1 MKHIAVNLLSVG
13 SMLLALTM
21 VGCQSHEDRMIADA
35 QKDHYL
41 GGVVAAGTGTAIEA
55 SQAGDEQASGT
66 LLGAFVVET
75 LEAAMSESNRLK
87 AANLLEYQASNQW
100 QRWRDNQNHT
110 TYSMKSGEP
119 AFGQEQVCRKY
130 ELVAQRP
137 DQFTQG
143 AGVACRQSNGNWLL
157 QA

>member
-1 MKHIAVNLLSVG
+1 MKHKAFSFLSAG
-13 SMLLALTM
+13 SMLVMLAM
-21 VGCQSHEDRMIADA
+21 VGCQSQEDQMIADA

-55 SQAGDEQASGT
+55 SQASEQQAAGT
-66 LLGAFVVET
+66 LLGAFVVES
-75 LEAAMSESNRLK
+75 LEAAMSEPNRLK

-100 QRWRDNQNHT
+100 QRWRDGQANT

-119 AFGQEQVCRKY
+119 AYGEEQVCRTY
-130 ELVAQRP
+130 EIVAQRP
-137 DQFTQG
+137 DQYIQG
-143 AGVACRQSNGNWLL
+143 EGLACRQSNGNWML